1 MWVYPLISCE
11 LNEKTQSRVSGGHLA
26 VGLFRIYQ
34 VSPTLWKY
42 LSFTLILTLILIFNV
57 LFSVLYSYFLYKI
70 ISELVTTENYSVTIP
85 FGYSSLYFFP

>member
-42 LSFTLILTLILIFNV
+42 LSFTLIVIFNV